1 MKLGLCSTA
10 GGGSKPGSV
19 VLSRLLDRT
28 LGDVR
33 VVVVELIERRSCQ
46 GVDAGKV
53 ACVPYKTVCL
63 GDLRAK
69 QSMMLVHSDGKPAH
83 PASNNE
89 EGLVLGG
96 EIILATVSSY
106 AELRHKRVV
115 VCGCIYLMYDR
126 YGAGCGARTAVKYV
140 QCISNSRQV
149 K

>member
-28 LGDVR
+28 LGDVC

-46 GVDAGKV
+46 DVDVGESGLG
-53 ACVPYKTVCL
+53 PYKTVWL

-69 QSMMLVHSDGKPAH
+69 QSMMLLHSDGKPAH
-83 PASNNE
+83 PASNNNE

-96 EIILATVSSY
+96 RLYWRPYHLMQTCDTSEWWSVGA
-106 AELRHKRVV
+106 
-115 VCGCIYLMYDR
+115 YLMYDR
-126 YGAGCGARTAVKYV
+126 YGADCGARTAVKYV
-140 QCISNSRQV
+140 QCISHSLL
-149 K
+149 